1 MNLCFGVKSS
11 AFGETIKRSHL
22 RELYILQT
30 INVGAMMGEA
40 RCNLP
45 QGTVLLVAIFAV
57 FRMMQIKGLILT
69 FMSLQ
74 NKSKH

>member
-1 MNLCFGVKSS
+1 
-11 AFGETIKRSHL
+11 
-22 RELYILQT
+22 
-30 INVGAMMGEA
+30 MMGEA